1 MVNLILIAVLAL
13 GTVTLASGVV
23 RKYNGAIEG
32 RITAE
37 TELKKCG
44 EKYTTVLGQISNQN
58 KAITSLAKERDK
70 ARGATKSALALAA
83 KEADRNKPERD
94 RLSAL
99 EKTFK
104 STSACPAGDAVK
116 KVREGLRS

>member
-1 MVNLILIAVLAL
+1 MVNLILIGVLAL
-13 GTVTLASGVV
+13 GTVTLVSGVV
-23 RKYNGAIEG
+23 KKYNSAVEG

-37 TELKKCG
+37 AELKKCG
-44 EKYTTVLGQISNQN
+44 EKYTVVLGQVGNQN
-58 KAITSLAKERDK
+58 KAIASIVKERDK
-70 ARGATKSALALAA
+70 AQVIARSALALAA

-94 RLSAL
+94 RLAML

-116 KVREGLRS
+116 KVREGLRP